1 MNDRKL
7 RILTVCAHP
16 HDFTWFSGTLGKH
29 VERGDEATLCVV
41 THGGS
46 THREDWMEELRKPE
60 SERDASIVNASAD
73 KYIKQKEKELR
84 DAAAIFGITDIRM
97 LNFPDKPFLISE
109 NPAVIDRIAELI
121 VEVRPH
127 IMLTESPF
135 TDCGR
140 PMRYRSD
147 HTEVGIAAAEAKLRA
162 ELPRP
167 GSTWRPHQVAM
178 TFWPGQAFDLS
189 QLDLVV
195 ELSDEW
201 FEKRVRAEACFE
213 TQGHDEQWAR
223 NRMLLD
229 LGSMGAH
236 ARTAYGEGFVRE
248 KLELNDHLP
257 VSELMI
263 QQTEVGDTQNVRK
276 MLRVDDATAAS

>member
-1 MNDRKL
+1 MHYYL
-7 RILTVCAHP
+7 LTVSAHP
-16 HDFTWFSGTLGKH
+16 HDFTWFAGTLGIH
-29 VERGDEATLCVV
+29 VERGDEATVCVV

-73 KYIKQKEKELR
+73 QYIQQKEDDLR
-84 DAAAIFGITDIRM
+84 KAAAIFGVTDIRL

-109 NPAVIDRIAELI
+109 HPDAIDRIAEVILD
-121 VEVRPH
+121 VRPH
-127 IMLTESPF
+127 IMLTENPF

-140 PMRYRSD
+140 PMVYRSD

-167 GSTWRPHQVAM
+167 GSTVRPHQVAM
-178 TFWPGQAFDLS
+178 TFWPGQTFDLS

-201 FEKRVRAEACFE
+201 FEKRIQAEACFE
-213 TQGHDEQWAR
+213 SQGHDEQWAR
-223 NRMLLD
+223 RRMLLY
-229 LGSMGAH
+229 LGVMGNH

-248 KLELNDHLP
+248 RLELHSHLP
-257 VSELMI
+257 VSEVMI
-263 QQTEVGDTQNVRK
+263 KQTEVGDNANVRK
-276 MLRVDDATAAS
+276 MFGLDGTTSG

>member
-1 MNDRKL
+1 MTDRKL
-7 RILTVCAHP
+7 RILTVSAHP
-16 HDFTWFSGTLGKH
+16 HDFTWFSGTLGIH
-29 VERGDEATLCVV
+29 VERGDEATVCVV

-73 KYIKQKEKELR
+73 KYIQQKENDLR
-84 DAAAIFGITDIRM
+84 KAAAIFGVTDIRM

-109 NPAVIDRIAELI
+109 HPDAIDRIAAVILD
-121 VEVRPH
+121 VRPH

-140 PMRYRSD
+140 PMVYRSD

-167 GSTWRPHQVAM
+167 GSTVRPHQVAM

-201 FEKRVRAEACFE
+201 FEKRIQAEACFE
-213 TQGHDEQWAR
+213 SQGHDEQWAR
-223 NRMLLD
+223 RRMLLD
-229 LGSMGAH
+229 LGGMGNH

-248 KLELNDHLP
+248 KLELHSHLP
-257 VSELMI
+257 VSEVMI
-263 QQTEVGDTQNVRK
+263 KQTETGDTANVRK
-276 MLRVDDATAAS
+276 MFGLDDATSA